1 MWSKKRDKET
11 RFSDSKGDN
20 LMNAFEEKDATNEQF
35 GLNEKGV
42 INIGKSVFIKGE
54 LTGDEDLTIEGRV
67 EGKIDLR
74 EHNLVIGPN
83 GKITAEVFA
92 KSITVMGSIV
102 GNVSTSGLLEIK
114 ASGSVV
120 GDLSSPRISVA
131 DGAYFKGNID
141 MKNSTQTAKKT
152 ESPKTELNFSQ
163 QSVSLPKNFKDT
175 TL

>member
-1 MWSKKRDKET
+1 LWSKKRGKET
-11 RFSDSKGDN
+11 EVSDSKGDN
-20 LMNAFEEKDATNEQF
+20 LMTAFEEKNATNNQY
-35 GLNEKGV
+35 GLSKEGV
-42 INIGKSVFIKGE
+42 VNIGKSVFIKGE

-74 EHNLVIGPN
+74 EHNLIIGPN

-102 GNVSTSGLLEIK
+102 GNISTSGLLEIK

-131 DGAYFKGNID
+131 DGAYFKGSID
-141 MKNSTQTAKKT
+141 MKKSTQTVKKT

-163 QSVSLPKNFKDT
+163 QSVSLPKNLKNT
-175 TL
+175 TF

>member
-1 MWSKKRDKET
+1 
-11 RFSDSKGDN
+11 
-20 LMNAFEEKDATNEQF
+20 MNAFEEKDATDKQF
-35 GLNEKGV
+35 GLDKEGV
-42 INIGKSVFIKGE
+42 VNIGKSVFIKGE

-67 EGKIDLR
+67 EGRIELK
-74 EHNLVIGPN
+74 EHNLIVGPN

-92 KSITVMGSIV
+92 KSITIMGSVV

-131 DGAYFKGNID
+131 DGAYFKGSID
-141 MKNSTQTAKKT
+141 MKKVTQTAKKI
-152 ESPKTELNFSQ
+152 EAPKTELNFRQ
-163 QSVSLPKNFKDT
+163 QSMSPPKNLNDT

>member
-1 MWSKKRDKET
+1 MT
-11 RFSDSKGDN
+11 
-20 LMNAFEEKDATNEQF
+20 AFEEKNATNNQYGISKE
-35 GLNEKGV
+35 GV
-42 INIGKSVFIKGE
+42 VNIRKSVFIKGE

-74 EHNLVIGPN
+74 EHNLIIGPN

-102 GNVSTSGLLEIK
+102 GNISTSGLLEIK

-131 DGAYFKGNID
+131 DGAYFKGSID
-141 MKNSTQTAKKT
+141 MKKSTQTVKKT

-163 QSVSLPKNFKDT
+163 QSVSLPKNLKNT
-175 TL
+175 TF